1 MFSLSLQLQ
10 QQIIHYGKQHE
21 DLKDHNLTFLLFETQ
36 TIPGLEVEKKKL
48 NGLENISL
56 LFFNLYLKEARL
68 KKT

>member
-10 QQIIHYGKQHE
+10 QQIIHCGKQHE
-21 DLKDHNLTFLLFETQ
+21 DLKDHSLIFLLFETQ
-36 TIPGLEVEKKKL
+36 IIPGLEVEKKKL

-56 LFFNLYLKEARL
+56 LFFNLYLKDAPL